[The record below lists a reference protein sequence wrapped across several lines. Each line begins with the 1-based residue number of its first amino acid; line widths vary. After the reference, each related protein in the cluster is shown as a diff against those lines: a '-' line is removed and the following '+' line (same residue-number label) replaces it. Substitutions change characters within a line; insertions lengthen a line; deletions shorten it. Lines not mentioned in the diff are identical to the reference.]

1 MVGATGEM
9 MVLVLVTNFM
19 VDECTELV
27 SVGTLATES
36 AHVLLLLVLLVKHI
50 GCFILLLSDIV
61 FLRNI
66 HGLALLREIFAGH

>member
-36 AHVLLLLVLLVKHI
+36 AHVLLLLVKHI